1 MELMRVPQGEFDLAR
16 FPADEK
22 DPLRAWNAADEYL
35 LTEAANVTPRDS
47 VVLLNDSWGA
57 LAVALAGS
65 NLHSISD
72 SYLAQLA
79 TRANLTR
86 NDAPAE
92 SVHLLSSLDRPPDRI
107 EELLIR
113 VPKSLALLTDQLDRL
128 APSLRSDSVVIGA
141 GMVKEIHASALGVFE
156 RVLGPTRTSLA
167 VKKARLIF
175 GTPDP
180 ALSRPAN
187 PWPQAYR
194 LPGGLGAV
202 SGLPIVQHAGV
213 FSAERLDI
221 GTRLLL
227 EHLPAHSWHE
237 RVVDLA
243 CGDGVLGIAAAL
255 ANPEAELT
263 FLDESYRAVAS
274 SRLNFSTLAGAERQ
288 AEFRVADGLADCD
301 PASVDLVLNNP
312 PFHSHHAQT
321 DDTAWRMFRDSRR
334 ALRRGGELWVVG
346 NRHLGYHAKLKR
358 LFGNCEPIASNAKF
372 VVLRSVRG

>member
-92 SVHLLSSLDRPPDRI
+92 SVHLLSSLDRPPERI

-141 GMVKEIHASALGVFE
+141 GMVKEIHASTLGVFE

-175 GTPDP
+175 CTPDP

-221 GTRLLL
+221 GTRLL
-227 EHLPAHSWHE
+227 
-237 RVVDLA
+237 
-243 CGDGVLGIAAAL
+243 
-255 ANPEAELT
+255 
-263 FLDESYRAVAS
+263 F
-274 SRLNFSTLAGAERQ
+274 
-288 AEFRVADGLADCD
+288 
-301 PASVDLVLNNP
+301 
-312 PFHSHHAQT
+312 
-321 DDTAWRMFRDSRR
+321 
-334 ALRRGGELWVVG
+334 
-346 NRHLGYHAKLKR
+346 
-358 LFGNCEPIASNAKF
+358 
-372 VVLRSVRG
+372 